1 MNEQVEHLESQLEEL
16 PLTQR
21 IALYVTIIIS
31 FSVASWYLFGETMNI
46 DIESKKDSI
55 IAMEKK
61 FTKNSISSLAK
72 GIKISKKE
80 SLVLQEELV
89 DIRFKDRFIQ
99 GKLEAL
105 GFIIFDEMGIAQ
117 ILDDIL
123 GNSLKNYIDIENI
136 SSKTI
141 DKKDNTHIVE
151 KEFIVIVGS
160 GSFKNIMALIQY
172 IDSLSALLRI
182 KNISVKLEDDK
193 TIFELSISHYG
204 VEL

>member
-1 MNEQVEHLESQLEEL
+1 MNEQLEQLENQLEEL
-16 PLTQR
+16 PLAKR
-21 IALYVTIIIS
+21 ITLYATIIIS
-31 FSVASWYLFGETMNI
+31 FSVASWFLFGETMDLEIQAN
-46 DIESKKDSI
+46 KDSI
-55 IAMEKK
+55 TALETK
-61 FTKNSISSLAK
+61 FKKNSIGALKK

-99 GKLEAL
+99 GKLESL

-123 GNSLKNYIDIENI
+123 RNSLKNYIDIHNI
-136 SSKTI
+136 SSQNINKT
-141 DKKDNTHIVE
+141 DKAHVVE
-151 KEFIVIVGS
+151 KEYITIIGS
-160 GSFKNIMALIQY
+160 GSFKSIMALTQY
-172 IDSLSALLRI
+172 IDSLNALLRI
-182 KNISVKLEDDK
+182 KNISIKLEDDL